1 MGFVH
6 FRGNNISFLFLSSLG
21 QTMQTSDFV
30 AYYFP
35 LNAVANYWWKY
46 LLLPLGLLYGWFV
59 FFQPYTIPISAIL
72 SQTFIL

>member
-6 FRGNNISFLFLSSLG
+6 FGGNNNSFFLSSLG
-21 QTMQTSDFV
+21 QTTQTSDFV
-30 AYYFP
+30 AYFFP
-35 LNAVANYWWKY
+35 LNAVAYYWWKY

-72 SQTFIL
+72 SQTCIL

>member
-1 MGFVH
+1 
-6 FRGNNISFLFLSSLG
+6 
-21 QTMQTSDFV
+21 MQASDFV

-35 LNAVANYWWKY
+35 LDAVANYWWKN

-72 SQTFIL
+72 SRTCIL